1 VCGYERREE
10 CMREDALGLALAE
23 VEAGEPV
30 DRRSDLRPV
39 EPLGQQVVQT
49 RVVLARRL
57 LRRSSRRRSTA
68 VGLGLLAERAAL
80 GCRGPQDLRHGPAG
94 VLLLSCDVSRS
105 LSQLGQLV
113 EEAQPAETFSGRQ
126 RALAR
131 GVDVGERDEEDGD
144 RPLGRPLLVGL
155 NVGED

>member
-1 VCGYERREE
+1 
-10 CMREDALGLALAE
+10 MREDALGLALAE

-57 LRRSSRRRSTA
+57 LRRSSRRRRSTA

-94 VLLLSCDVSRS
+94 VLLLSRDVSRS
-105 LSQLGQLV
+105 LSQFGQLV

-155 NVGED
+155 DVGED